1 MLSDEEDGISI
12 NPHAGCS
19 SSVGRQGGI
28 QSLSLKYD
36 DTGRCDSMATIM
48 HEFMHALGVHHTQSR
63 PDRDHYVTILKQN
76 LDADVYDI
84 NFALLEDYQFR
95 NRVENF

>member
-1 MLSDEEDGISI
+1 MLTDEEDGISI
-12 NPHAGCS
+12 NPHAGCTS
-19 SSVGRQGGI
+19 PVGRQGGI

-63 PDRDHYVTILKQN
+63 PDRDDYVTILTEN
-76 LDADVYDI
+76 IDAEVYNT
-84 NFALLEDYQFR
+84 NFAKVEDYLFR
-95 NRVENF
+95 NRVQSF